1 METLEYHELVQRY
14 YGSRLEIH
22 GSLKTSASCM
32 SPSTPIPQSTFD
44 ALRQVHPSVCKK
56 YSGCGLVVPEKLQG
70 CKVLDLGSGSGR
82 DCFILSK
89 LVGQSGHVIGI
100 DMTAEQILAS
110 RKYVQYHQEKYGYEK
125 PNTIFVQGYI
135 EKLNE
140 TGIQSGS
147 LDVLVSNCAMC
158 LCPDKKPVL
167 REAFRVLKEGGEL
180 YFSDIYSSKAVPEHL
195 KQDPVLWG
203 EGLSGA
209 LYWRDLISL
218 VHEVGFSTP
227 YLLTASHIIV
237 HNSELQKKASGITHT
252 SATYRLFKLPKNR
265 KQSDAVVA
273 YKGTVP
279 DHPDLLKFDMYHCFE
294 TDIEVTVDAEM
305 AAVLQHSRFSSDFSI
320 QSSDKP
326 APSPKC
332 TPQSCHLNNPFLLAD
347 NLKLHSKP
355 STKIGNTGEPVEKY
369 DTTN

>member
-1 METLEYHELVQRY
+1 M
-14 YGSRLEIH
+14 
-22 GSLKTSASCM
+22 
-32 SPSTPIPQSTFD
+32 FW
-44 ALRQVHPSVCKK
+44 
-56 YSGCGLVVPEKLQG
+56 
-70 CKVLDLGSGSGR
+70 
-82 DCFILSK
+82 
-89 LVGQSGHVIGI
+89 
-100 DMTAEQILAS
+100 
-110 RKYVQYHQEKYGYEK
+110 
-125 PNTIFVQGYI
+125 
-135 EKLNE
+135 
-140 TGIQSGS
+140 
-147 LDVLVSNCAMC
+147 SNCAMC

-252 SATYRLFKLPKNR
+252 SATYHLFKLPKNR

-305 AAVLQHSRFSSDFSI
+305 AAVLQHSRFCSDFSI
-320 QSSDKP
+320 QNSDKP

-332 TPQSCHLNNPFLLAD
+332 APQSCHLSNPFLLAD

-355 STKIGNTGEPVEKY
+355 STKIGNIGEPVGKY
-369 DTTN
+369 DTTNWDILLSS

>member
-1 METLEYHELVQRY
+1 METLEYHELVPLY

-22 GSLKTSASCM
+22 GHLKTSASCM

-44 ALRQVHPSVCKK
+44 ALRLVHPSVCKKYAK
-56 YSGCGLVVPEKLQG
+56 YSGCGLVVPEKLQR
-70 CKVLDLGSGSGR
+70 CKVLGLGSGSGR

-100 DMTAEQILAS
+100 DMTILAS
-110 RKYVQYHQEKYGYEK
+110 CKYVQYHQEKYGYEK
-125 PNTIFVQGYI
+125 PNTIFVEGYI

-167 REAFRVLKEGGEL
+167 REAFRVLKWEL

-195 KQDPVLWG
+195 KQTQFC
-203 EGLSGA
+203 EGLSGV

-265 KQSDAVVA
+265 KQSDSVVA

-294 TDIEVTVDAEM
+294 VCPSN
-305 AAVLQHSRFSSDFSI
+305 LNSQFSSDFSI

-332 TPQSCHLNNPFLLAD
+332 APQINPLVYFLLAIQ
-347 NLKLHSKP
+347 KP
-355 STKIGNTGEPVEKY
+355 SCICIFFHHTYRP
-369 DTTN
+369 